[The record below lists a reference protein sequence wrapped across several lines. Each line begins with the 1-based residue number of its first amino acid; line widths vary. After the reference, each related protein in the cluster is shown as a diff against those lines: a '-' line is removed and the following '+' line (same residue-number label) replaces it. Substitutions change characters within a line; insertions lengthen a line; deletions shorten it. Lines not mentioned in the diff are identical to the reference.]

1 MTTVFITSGL
11 SGLGATE
18 VNVTSS
24 SKNLAYGGLAAA
36 ALAAAG
42 AAWAASS
49 KKSGLAIGLGVAA
62 AGAVGTALYL
72 LSGKAEPTLR
82 TTQGAGAGSS
92 SLPAPPI
99 QFTPKEVEY
108 TMNVAPPVVKAV
120 DPSYSVAR
128 KAVTTMGFDK
138 FRALVTQQ

>member
-18 VNVTSS
+18 VSLTSS
-24 SKNLAYGGLAAA
+24 SKNLAYGGLGVA

-42 AAWAASS
+42 AAWAAS
-49 KKSGLAIGLGVAA
+49 KKRGGLALGLGVAA

-82 TTQGAGAGSS
+82 TTQGSGSS
-92 SLPAPPI
+92 ALPPPPV
-99 QFTPKEVEY
+99 QFTPKEIEY
-108 TMNVAPPVVKAV
+108 TMNATPPTVTAMAPAN
-120 DPSYSVAR
+120 SVAR
-128 KAVTTMGFDK
+128 KAVTTMGIDK
-138 FRALVTQQ
+138 LQALVAQQ